1 MLDSTAPTSFAP
13 EPEIAWRGVF
23 NESPPPPGPR
33 WIPGTAQAEQFSI
46 STTTAV
52 RDRVSS
58 WVRDRAG
65 QTERPSF
72 PNALDID
79 LRRIQALRIEAEID
93 QVPFSNASYAEFR
106 DFIRQVPVRTR
117 PAIFLRDNGNLR
129 ALWKNENQEQI
140 GLQFLGGG
148 DVQYV
153 ILKRRPN
160 RKLTTH
166 SGVASSG
173 ELLALI
179 RAVGVTALFG

>member
-1 MLDSTAPTSFAP
+1 MLDFTVSAAFMPAAQ
-13 EPEIAWRGVF
+13 IAWHGVPSAP
-23 NESPPPPGPR
+23 SPPPEPT
-33 WIPGTAQAEQFSI
+33 WTPGTVLAQQLRI

-52 RDRVSS
+52 CDRVSS
-58 WVRDRAG
+58 EVRDRAG

-72 PNALDID
+72 AGDTD
-79 LRRIQALRIEAEID
+79 LRIQALRIEAEID
-93 QVPFSNASYAEFR
+93 QVPFSHASYAEFR
-106 DFIRQVPVRTR
+106 DFIRQVPARVR

-129 ALWKNENQEQI
+129 ALWKNDNQEQI

-166 SGVASSG
+166 SGVASRG

-179 RAVGVTALFG
+179 RAVGATVLFG

>member
-1 MLDSTAPTSFAP
+1 MLDSTAPTAFAP
-13 EPEIAWRGVF
+13 EPEIAWRGVL
-23 NESPPPPGPR
+23 NESSPPPPPGPR
-33 WIPGTAQAEQFSI
+33 WIQGTVQAQQFSI

-52 RDRVSS
+52 RDHMSS

-72 PNALDID
+72 ARDIY
-79 LRRIQALRIEAEID
+79 LRIQALRVEAEID
-93 QVPFSNASYAEFR
+93 QVPFSQASYAEFR
-106 DFIRQVPVRTR
+106 DFIRQVPARAR

-129 ALWKNENQEQI
+129 ALWKNDNQEQI

-166 SGVASSG
+166 SGVASRD

-179 RAVGVTALFG
+179 RAVGATVLFG